1 MAGRGLGQL
10 FARKSVEQMHAENES
25 GELKKSLGAVN
36 LVLLG
41 IGCIIGTGIFVL
53 TGRAAAEFAGP
64 GIMIS
69 FVITGTLC
77 ALVAICY
84 SELAAAIPVSGSAY
98 SYSYASLGEFVAW
111 IMGVLLLLEYGV
123 AASTVAVGWSG
134 YTTSLLHDLGINLP
148 HALTQAPGVLV
159 ATSGIDVTAIDPQVA
174 LAGTTG
180 ILSDGTQVVFDKA
193 AQAVLSGQFPI
204 EIKDYSVVA
213 DRLLEV
219 GANNTATLIEGVKA
233 TLHTV
238 TEGAATTQQQV
249 DVAANTAIT
258 FVANSKVSLPAEAI
272 AALAPGQ
279 TVGSIVNLP
288 ALIGILAVT
297 ALLTLGVSESA
308 NVNNIVVAIKVT
320 VVVAFIVIG
329 FFYVNPANWSPL
341 IPDQVPA
348 PPPGSDMSVG
358 GQIWTALGNVIT
370 GQSRESAYGVGGLIA
385 AASTIFFAYIGFE
398 AVSTAGAEAKNP
410 ARDMPI
416 GIIGSLVVCTILYI
430 LTCAVLVGIVPYY
443 ELNDPAPIA
452 KAVNQIGLPWFAF
465 LVKVGAFAGLSSV
478 MLVLLYGQTRIF
490 YTMARDGLL
499 PSVFA
504 KINPKTQTPV
514 LNTIVVGVIAAGF
527 AGFTGLDFLGDT
539 TNVGTLVAFMLI
551 CVTVVYLRFA
561 RPNMNRPFKMPTWAI
576 TIIAVVGAA
585 MCFMLVM
592 SLMSSEQTRNFFIP
606 YLVVGILFYFG
617 YGMWNSKLAKGVT
630 VTGHEAN
637 PDLEAKG
644 LTDVEPP
651 FKK

>member
-1 MAGRGLGQL
+1 MARGIGQL
-10 FARKSVEQMHAENES
+10 FARKSVEQMHAENQS

-69 FVITGTLC
+69 FVITGLLC
-77 ALVAICY
+77 AFVALCY

-134 YTTSLLHDLGINLP
+134 YVASLLHDIG
-148 HALTQAPGVLV
+148 LTIPTELTAAPGVLV
-159 ATSGIDVTAIDPQVA
+159 KDLATGEMVSG
-174 LAGTTG
+174 
-180 ILSDGTQVVFDKA
+180 
-193 AQAVLSGQFPI
+193 
-204 EIKDYSVVA
+204 
-213 DRLLEV
+213 
-219 GANNTATLIEGVKA
+219 
-233 TLHTV
+233 
-238 TEGAATTQQQV
+238 
-249 DVAANTAIT
+249 
-258 FVANSKVSLPAEAI
+258 
-272 AALAPGQ
+272 
-279 TVGSIVNLP
+279 IVNLP
-288 ALIGILAVT
+288 ALLGIVAVT

-320 VVVAFIVIG
+320 VVVAFIAIG
-329 FFYVNPANWSPL
+329 IFYVNPALWSPL
-341 IPDQVPA
+341 IPEQVPA
-348 PPPGSDMSVG
+348 PPPGSDMSMG
-358 GQIWTALGNVIT
+358 GQIWTALGNVVS
-370 GQSRESAYGVGGLIA
+370 GHSRDSAYGVGGIIA

-416 GIIGSLVVCTILYI
+416 GILGSLIICTILYI
-430 LTCAVLVGIVPYY
+430 LTCAVLVGIVPYQ
-443 ELNDPAPIA
+443 ELNVPAPIA
-452 KAVNQIGLPWFAF
+452 LAVDRMGLPWFAI

-499 PSVFA
+499 PPIFA
-504 KINPKTQTPV
+504 KVNPKTQTPV
-514 LNTIVVGVIAAGF
+514 LNTILVGLVAAGF

-551 CVTVVYLRFA
+551 CVTVIYLRFA
-561 RPNMNRPFKMPTWAI
+561 KPNLNRPFKMPTWLI
-576 TIIAVVGAA
+576 VTIAVVGAA
-585 MCFMLVM
+585 MCAILVM
-592 SLMSSEQTRNFFIP
+592 SLMSSEHTRNFFIP
-606 YLVVGILFYFG
+606 YLVVGILFYFV
-617 YGMWNSKLAKGVT
+617 YGMWNSKLAKGEV

-637 PDLEAKG
+637 PDLETQG

-651 FKK
+651 HKK